1 MEFGLRIPPCED
13 PRQVADL
20 VWQAEQAGFGCAWI
34 PDSQL
39 LWRDLWVTLGVIA
52 ARTSRIILGT
62 NVTNP
67 LTRDVTVTASA
78 AAAMDEASDGRFIL
92 GYGSGD
98 SSVRVMG
105 WKTSRIEVMRTSIAT
120 MRSLWR
126 GETTA
131 PHGQPD
137 RRAGAPGRDIPVY
150 ISATGPRMLSF
161 AGEAGD
167 GVIVLAGISEDA
179 IRNATSRVTTAAAAA
194 GRAAPA
200 VATGLFCYVGDDW
213 RDHLIQAR
221 PYAALYAIRHRDNLI
236 ADGLAVPEPG
246 PITGIYPDLSHAQDW
261 DRAIDATSWVP
272 DDFLAQWCAKY
283 CIIGSAR
290 DAAAKIAQLESYGVT
305 SLYIRGFYSYELPA
319 ELCHRFSRDVMP
331 LMAAPAVTAPA
342 VTAPA
347 AAAPVTW

>member
-1 MEFGLRIPPCED
+1 MDFGLRIPACTD
-13 PRQVADL
+13 PRQVAGL
-20 VWQAEQAGFGCAWI
+20 VQQAEQAGFTHAWI

-39 LWRDLWVTLGVIA
+39 LWRDPWVTLGVIA

-78 AAAMDEASDGRFIL
+78 AAALHEASDGRFVL

-105 WKTSRIEVMRTSIAT
+105 WKTSRIDFMRASIAT

-131 PHGQPD
+131 PHGQPV
-137 RRAGAPGRDIPVY
+137 RLAVAPGRDIPVWV
-150 ISATGPRMLSF
+150 SATGPRMLSF

-179 IRNATSRVTTAAAAA
+179 IRAATGRVTAAAAAA
-194 GRAAPA
+194 GRPAPA
-200 VATGLFCYVGDDW
+200 IATGLFCYIGDDW

-221 PYAALYAIRHRDNLI
+221 PYAALYAIRHRDNLL

-246 PITGIYPDLSHAQDW
+246 PITGIYPDLSHAEDW
-261 DRAIDATSWVP
+261 DRAMDATSWVP

-283 CIIGSAR
+283 CIIGTAR
-290 DAAAKIAQLESYGVT
+290 DAAAQIAQLESYGVT

-319 ELCHRFSRDVMP
+319 QLCHRFSHDVIGR
-331 LMAAPAVTAPA
+331 T
-342 VTAPA
+342 
-347 AAAPVTW
+347 

>member
-20 VWQAEQAGFGCAWI
+20 VLRAEQAGFGYAWI

-78 AAAMDEASDGRFIL
+78 AAAMDEVSDGRFIL

-126 GETTA
+126 GETA
-131 PHGQPD
+131 
-137 RRAGAPGRDIPVY
+137 
-150 ISATGPRMLSF
+150 
-161 AGEAGD
+161 
-167 GVIVLAGISEDA
+167 
-179 IRNATSRVTTAAAAA
+179 
-194 GRAAPA
+194 
-200 VATGLFCYVGDDW
+200 
-213 RDHLIQAR
+213 
-221 PYAALYAIRHRDNLI
+221 
-236 ADGLAVPEPG
+236 
-246 PITGIYPDLSHAQDW
+246 
-261 DRAIDATSWVP
+261 
-272 DDFLAQWCAKY
+272 
-283 CIIGSAR
+283 
-290 DAAAKIAQLESYGVT
+290 
-305 SLYIRGFYSYELPA
+305 
-319 ELCHRFSRDVMP
+319 
-331 LMAAPAVTAPA
+331 
-342 VTAPA
+342 
-347 AAAPVTW
+347 

>member
-20 VWQAEQAGFGCAWI
+20 ALRAEQAGFGYAWI

-39 LWRDLWVTLGVIA
+39 LWRDLWVSLGVIA
-52 ARTSRIILGT
+52 ARTSRIILGS

-78 AAAMDEASDGRFIL
+78 AATLDEVSDGRFVL

-105 WKTSRIEVMRTSIAT
+105 WKTGRIDTMRASIAT

-126 GETTA
+126 GETIS
-131 PHGQPD
+131 PHGQPV
-137 RRAGAPGRDIPVY
+137 RLAGAPGHDIPVY
-150 ISATGPRMLSF
+150 VSATGPRMLSL
-161 AGEAGD
+161 AGEVGD

-179 IRNATSRVTTAAAAA
+179 IRQATSRVAAGAVAA
-194 GRAAPA
+194 GRAASQVR
-200 VATGLFCYVGDDW
+200 VATGLFCYIGDDW

-236 ADGLAVPEPG
+236 ANGMAVPEPE
-246 PITGIYPDLSHAQDW
+246 PISGIYPDLSHAEDW

-272 DDFLAQWCAKY
+272 DDFLADWCEKY
-283 CIIGSAR
+283 CIIGSAS
-290 DAAAKIAQLESYGVT
+290 DAAEKIARLESYGVT

-319 ELCHRFSRDVMP
+319 ELCDRFSRDVIP
-331 LMAAPAVTAPA
+331 LMPR
-342 VTAPA
+342 
-347 AAAPVTW
+347 